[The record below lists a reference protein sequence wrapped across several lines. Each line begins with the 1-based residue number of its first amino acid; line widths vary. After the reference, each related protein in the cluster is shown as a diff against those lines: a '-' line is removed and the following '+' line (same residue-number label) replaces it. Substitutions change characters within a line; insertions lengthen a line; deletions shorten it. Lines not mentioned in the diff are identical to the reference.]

1 MDKTPPCTLRFYI
14 SRKYPSIAA
23 FAAEIGWSRNRVQDT
38 ISRKRQPSKAEM
50 EALVRLLDIPAA
62 AIAPVFFGS
71 MFSESTTNRGLQS
84 VS

>member
-1 MDKTPPCTLRFYI
+1 MDKTTHYTLPFYI
-14 SRKYPSIAA
+14 SHKYPSIAD

-71 MFSESTTNRGLQS
+71 MFSESTTKGGLQN